1 MNQLKEKM
9 QELNMYR
16 SLLVQQIS
24 TIKLLCTNKED
35 SQVIHQHWNNISGKH
50 EIRFWKVVT
59 AHTDQLNGDVHKKWH
74 FTSLSD
80 FIKYTKTGANESKW
94 LYYILSF

>member
-16 SLLVQQIS
+16 SLLLQQIS

-35 SQVIHQHWNNISGKH
+35 NQVIFLQKNQK
-50 EIRFWKVVT
+50 
-59 AHTDQLNGDVHKKWH
+59 A
-74 FTSLSD
+74 
-80 FIKYTKTGANESKW
+80 
-94 LYYILSF
+94 

>member
-35 SQVIHQHWNNISGKH
+35 NQVIHKLKQYI
-50 EIRFWKVVT
+50 
-59 AHTDQLNGDVHKKWH
+59 KK
-74 FTSLSD
+74 
-80 FIKYTKTGANESKW
+80 A
-94 LYYILSF
+94 

>member
-16 SLLVQQIS
+16 SLLLQQIS

-35 SQVIHQHWNNISGKH
+35 NQVIYRKKLSKNIKYSRLL
-50 EIRFWKVVT
+50 EKVGCMHRST
-59 AHTDQLNGDVHKKWH
+59 KIHCDVHQR
-74 FTSLSD
+74 
-80 FIKYTKTGANESKW
+80 
-94 LYYILSF
+94 

>member
-16 SLLVQQIS
+16 SLLLQQIS

-35 SQVIHQHWNNISGKH
+35 NQVIYKKMLRKIKSSRLL
-50 EIRFWKVVT
+50 EIRGRMHRST
-59 AHTDQLNGDVHKKWH
+59 SDAHKNWHVALNK
-74 FTSLSD
+74 SEL
-80 FIKYTKTGANESKW
+80 IKYTKTDANNESKCF
-94 LYYILSF
+94 IK

>member
-24 TIKLLCTNKED
+24 TIKLLCVNKED
-35 SQVIHQHWNNISGKH
+35 NQVIHKLKRYVKKAWNQI
-50 EIRFWKVVT
+50 
-59 AHTDQLNGDVHKKWH
+59 L
-74 FTSLSD
+74 
-80 FIKYTKTGANESKW
+80 ESW
-94 LYYILSF
+94 WPHPQIN